1 MQKASLIAWTH
12 FDSQEFFNATGFM
25 SEGETGADLAEAAG
39 RLCYLSWKR
48 PNPETATLWGYIKNI
63 LKQRHYSVLEHGTAT
78 FLFQGVS
85 RSLTHELIRH
95 RHFSYS
101 EVSQRFV
108 NVEDADYVIPPAL
121 RKAYRAELASEI
133 GTVQEESKY
142 SYRKIVE
149 YLIGISDGRKSMR
162 KQARE
167 AARSVLPNMMETKI
181 VVTGNYRA
189 WRHFLKVRGSIHAD
203 AEIRELAV
211 KVATVLISHAP
222 AVFQD
227 VNIDIVDG
235 FECVSVGESE
245 DS

>member
-1 MQKASLIAWTH
+1 MAQKANLIAWTH
-12 FDSQEFFNATGFM
+12 FDSQEFFNLTGFR

-39 RLCYLSWKR
+39 RLCYLSWRR
-48 PNPETATLWGYIKNI
+48 PNPATATLWGYIKNI
-63 LKQRHYSVLEHGTAT
+63 LGQRHFSVLEHGTAT

-108 NVEDADYVIPPAL
+108 NVEDNPMIEPPAIRDHQVNRGIL
-121 RKAYRAELASEI
+121 MDVRDMTRMAYAMLVENLLADKPDRK
-133 GTVQEESKY
+133 K
-142 SYRKIVE
+142 
-149 YLIGISDGRKSMR
+149 
-162 KQARE
+162 ARE
-167 AARSVLPNMMETKI
+167 AARAVLPSMTETKI

>member
-1 MQKASLIAWTH
+1 MQKASLIGWTH
-12 FDSQEFFNATGFM
+12 FDSHEFFNATGFM

-39 RLCYLSWKR
+39 RLCYLSWNR
-48 PNPETATLWGYIKNI
+48 PNPETATLWGYIRNI
-63 LKQRHYSVLEHGTAT
+63 LRQRHFSVLEHGTAT

-108 NVEDADYVIPPAL
+108 DVEDNSMVTPPAIRDHQVNRGIL
-121 RKAYRAELASEI
+121 MDVRDHARQAYSMLVENMSPDGKNRK
-133 GTVQEESKY
+133 K
-142 SYRKIVE
+142 
-149 YLIGISDGRKSMR
+149 
-162 KQARE
+162 ARE
-167 AARSVLPNMMETKI
+167 AARSVMPNMAETKI

-211 KVATVLISHAP
+211 KVATVLISHVP

-227 VNIDIVDG
+227 VNIDLVDG

>member
-1 MQKASLIAWTH
+1 MVQKANLIAWTH
-12 FDSQEFFNATGFM
+12 FDSQEFFNLTGFM

-39 RLCYLSWKR
+39 RLCYLSWNR
-48 PNPETATLWGYIKNI
+48 PNPETATLWGYIRNI
-63 LKQRHYSVLEHGTAT
+63 LRQRHFSVLEHGTAT

-108 NVEDADYVIPPAL
+108 NVEDTDFVVPPAG
-121 RKAYRAELASEI
+121 RGDDVGIFAYARDHAREVYAAL
-133 GTVQEESKY
+133 
-142 SYRKIVE
+142 VE
-149 YLIGISDGRKSMR
+149 RFTDDGKGR

-167 AARSVLPNMMETKI
+167 AARSVLPNMWETKI

-189 WRHFLKVRGSIHAD
+189 WRHFLNVRGSIHAD

-211 KVATVLISHAP
+211 KVATVLISHVP

>member
-1 MQKASLIAWTH
+1 MQKASLIGWTH
-12 FDSQEFFNATGFM
+12 FDSQEFFNLTGFM

-39 RLCYLSWKR
+39 RLCYLSWHR
-48 PNPETATLWGYIKNI
+48 PNPNTATLWGYIRNI
-63 LKQRHYSVLEHGTAT
+63 LRQRHFSVLEHGTAT

-108 NVEDADYVIPPAL
+108 DVEDNSMVTPPAIRDHQVNRGIL
-121 RKAYRAELASEI
+121 MDVRDHVRQAYSMLVENMSPDGKNRK
-133 GTVQEESKY
+133 K
-142 SYRKIVE
+142 
-149 YLIGISDGRKSMR
+149 
-162 KQARE
+162 ARE
-167 AARSVLPNMMETKI
+167 AARSVMPNMAETKI

-189 WRHFLKVRGSIHAD
+189 WRHFLRVRGSIHAE

-211 KVATVLISHAP
+211 KVATVLISHVP